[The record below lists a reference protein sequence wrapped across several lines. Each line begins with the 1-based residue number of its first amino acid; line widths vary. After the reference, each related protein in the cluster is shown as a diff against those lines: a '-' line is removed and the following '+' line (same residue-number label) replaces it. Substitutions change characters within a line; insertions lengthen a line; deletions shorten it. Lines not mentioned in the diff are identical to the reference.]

1 MKRLLA
7 ASNGAF
13 FAAFAAGI
21 LVRLSVLVAAVCLLR
36 KERYI
41 IIIAFAAAVIL
52 VQTAFELVPL
62 RKNGSER
69 NS

>member
-1 MKRLLA
+1 
-7 ASNGAF
+7 
-13 FAAFAAGI
+13 
-21 LVRLSVLVAAVCLLR
+21 VLVAAVCLLR